1 MIRVDKV
8 RTGRNISR
16 AMEDHG
22 VRASDI
28 MEACGLTTRN
38 AIYRWMNGKSL
49 PTIDH
54 MVILAY
60 MVETAL
66 QDLIAIEDI

>member
-1 MIRVDKV
+1 MIRVDMV
-8 RTGRNISR
+8 RTGQNICR

-28 MEACGLTTRN
+28 MEACGFTTRN
-38 AIYRWMNGKSL
+38 AVYRWMNGKSL
-49 PTIDH
+49 PTIDN

-66 QDLIAIEDI
+66 QDLIATEDI